1 MCVMCDVR
9 RFQAISSTCSPAKP
23 VAGHPRRSAGDTQKF
38 SIPPYE
44 AVEFKQHFVLDIS
57 ASGLQPCQT
66 RVWLNKYHRSPG
78 MMAAVHHL
86 LCILVIFKLGLV
98 RSTFADCQES
108 EFEDDRGN
116 CVLCKQC
123 RPGQEL
129 STDCGSGRES
139 QCVPC
144 GPGRY
149 KEDRG
154 HHPCLRCLPCAI
166 INRVLKANCTPTAN
180 SVCGDC
186 MPGFYSKIRI
196 GGLQELECFPCTS
209 YTLRT
214 ETQCYPRPGNNQPTS
229 TAPPPQDPVILVAV
243 IMVAMALILVALVTF
258 SIICCGPFF
267 KSQCQR
273 AFQRSQD
280 FVHQPGQLAQQWEST
295 HSPCEEQPIPPCCFG
310 TSDISGQVPGPVEEV
325 HVISESVS
333 TSPRATS
340 SALCSLP
347 PSVELCAIPP
357 PPAKPHYTRS
367 VSETQ
372 PLIRN
377 SGCSDCFTGCGSSAE
392 PSQGATEPLCTQTH
406 SCASERQHWSH
417 APVECTELDLQN
429 FSSEDGFSHAGCK
442 AQSGSHVPP
451 RPQSCSCITQSGSDR
466 KNQENLRSS
475 TCRNLSS
482 QSQTCEHHVLDLSIA
497 TLGLPIS
504 EIPDSLVML
513 LSLKLDNTTPGQK
526 DFRDV
531 GVALGVQP
539 QLIDCMQGFKALHAH
554 LSSSISCTLL
564 HLVQTLQ
571 RLECADALILICTH
585 FSQ

>member
-1 MCVMCDVR
+1 M
-9 RFQAISSTCSPAKP
+9 TP
-23 VAGHPRRSAGDTQKF
+23 VHQ
-38 SIPPYE
+38 
-44 AVEFKQHFVLDIS
+44 
-57 ASGLQPCQT
+57 
-66 RVWLNKYHRSPG
+66 
-78 MMAAVHHL
+78 L
-86 LCILVIFKLGLV
+86 LCILVIFKLGMV
-98 RSTFADCQES
+98 HTAFADCQES
-108 EFEDDRGN
+108 EFEDDHGN
-116 CVLCKQC
+116 CVPCRQC

-129 STDCGSGRES
+129 STDCDSGRES

-144 GPGRY
+144 APGRY

-154 HHPCLRCLPCAI
+154 HHPCLRCLPCAV

-186 MPGFYSKIRI
+186 LPGFYSKIRI

-214 ETQCYPRPGNNQPTS
+214 ETQCYPKPGFSQPTS
-229 TAPPPQDPVILVAV
+229 TVPPPRDPVVLVAV
-243 IMVAMALILVALVTF
+243 IMVALALILVTLVTF
-258 SIICCGPFF
+258 SVICCGPFF

-273 AFQRSQD
+273 AFRRSQD
-280 FVHQPGQLAQQWEST
+280 FAGQPGRLARQWEST

-310 TSDISGQVPGPVEEV
+310 TTDISVQVQGPVEEV

-333 TSPRATS
+333 TNHLTSS

-377 SGCSDCFTGCGSSAE
+377 SGCSDCFSGCGPSAE
-392 PSQGATEPLCTQTH
+392 PSQGAKEPLSTQTH

-429 FSSEDGFSHAGCK
+429 FSSEDGFSNTGSKVHSVII
-442 AQSGSHVPP
+442 QGSHAAP
-451 RPQSCSCITQSGSDR
+451 RPQTCSCSTQSGYNT
-466 KNQENLRSS
+466 KIQEKTCDDHVSCLNS
-475 TCRNLSS
+475 T
-482 QSQTCEHHVLDLSIA
+482 

-504 EIPDSLVML
+504 QIPDALVVL
-513 LSLKLDNTTPGQK
+513 LSLKLDTSTPGQK

-539 QLIDCMQGFKALHAH
+539 QLVDHMQGFKALHAH
-554 LSSSISCTLL
+554 LSTSISCTLL

-571 RLECADALILICTH
+571 RLECIDALTLICTH
-585 FSQ
+585 FNQ